1 MGQAVEVQAEPIKS
15 SPQSPPATDSSPNPD
30 IPVVVTLD
38 DHQAT
43 DSRLVGAKAANLARL
58 QHGGFAIPDGFCVT
72 TAAYTILTQGRDVAE
87 LIERLALA
95 DSSEGDTLAARAAQL
110 RDYLRQR
117 SFPPAVRRAVA
128 AALEAAGTALAR
140 SCGIGPCPGR

>member
-43 DSRLVGAKAANLARL
+43 DSRLVGAKATNLARL

-87 LIERLALA
+87 LIERLRWPIP
-95 DSSEGDTLAARAAQL
+95 ARGTRLLRAQ
-110 RDYLRQR
+110 RNCGTTCVSGHFRPPFAGPSPQR
-117 SFPPAVRRAVA
+117 LKQLGRPWLAVA
-128 AALEAAGTALAR
+128 V
-140 SCGIGPCPGR
+140 